1 MTRWLKYILCL
12 ICERYHRYVFDVHYK
27 QDAKRG
33 WFARLNF
40 RILDGVLYLTPDYP
54 IEHPERIE
62 LP

>member
-1 MTRWLKYILCL
+1 M
-12 ICERYHRYVFDVHYK
+12 FDVHYK